1 MFFKSTHRGF
11 SSEGPCIFDKEWYTI
26 HVSPQHD
33 TGRIFERME
42 HMKGNSPTLTSRIP
56 LAADSHFSESHL
68 PIENTDTDSQANG
81 KKLPPTIFIIFGAN
95 GDLTKRKLIPALYNL
110 ASNQH
115 LSDEFAVIGVD
126 CVPMSTED
134 FRTKINQD
142 IHELSA
148 RPIESTICDWLI
160 QRLHYISGD
169 FQDSHTYETLKECLN
184 QVDASYGLDSTY
196 LYYMATSPTF
206 FPEIVQ
212 YLAGKG
218 LVTQNK
224 GCSRRVIFEK
234 PFGHDLQSAQALN
247 RELCTVLAEDQIYR
261 IDHYLG
267 KETVQNIL
275 VFRFANGIFEP
286 VWNRRY
292 IDHVQITVA
301 ETLGVE
307 HRGSYYEKAGALRD
321 MVTNH
326 LLQLMAFVAM
336 EPPNAFDAEAVRDEK
351 TKVLRAILPMKSD
364 EITRSTVAGQY
375 GPGTIRSHP
384 VLAYRSEPHV
394 ARDSHTETF
403 AAMKLFIESWRW
415 GGVPFYLRT
424 GKRLPRR
431 VTEIVI
437 QFKSAPLMLFRNTP
451 VHQLTPN
458 QLIIRIQP
466 DEGISLNFGAKIPGP
481 TVQVGTVDM
490 DFQYAKY
497 FGDTPR
503 TGYETLLHDCMAGDA
518 TLFQRSDDVEVGWS
532 VVDPILEV
540 WRGLGPNSTIQYEA
554 GSWGPHEAAMLLE
567 QDGRKWRNPS

>member
-1 MFFKSTHRGF
+1 MQGS
-11 SSEGPCIFDKEWYTI
+11 
-26 HVSPQHD
+26 
-33 TGRIFERME
+33 
-42 HMKGNSPTLTSRIP
+42 SPTLTPLIP
-56 LAADSHFSESHL
+56 LEADSNASESHL
-68 PIENTDTDSQANG
+68 PIEKTDSLSPAKG
-81 KKLPPTIFIIFGAN
+81 KKLPPAIFIIFGAS

-110 ASNQH
+110 ASSQH
-115 LSDEFAVIGVD
+115 LPKEFAVIGVD
-126 CVPMSTED
+126 YVPMSTED
-134 FRTKINQD
+134 FRLKINRD
-142 IHELSA
+142 IPELFS
-148 RPIESTICDWLI
+148 RQIESDIRDGLL

-169 FQDSHTYETLKECLN
+169 FRDPQTFEKLKECLN
-184 QVDASYGLDSTY
+184 QLDASHGVKGNY
-196 LYYMATSPTF
+196 LFYMATSPTF
-206 FPEIVQ
+206 FSEIVQ
-212 YLAGKG
+212 FLAGKG
-218 LVTQNK
+218 LVTQHE

-247 RELCTVLAEDQIYR
+247 RELRMVLTEDQIYR

-286 VWNRRY
+286 IWNRQY

-307 HRGSYYEKAGALRD
+307 HRGNYYEKAGALRD
-321 MVTNH
+321 MVPNH
-326 LLQLMAFVAM
+326 LLQLLSFIAM

-351 TKVLRAILPMKSD
+351 VKVLRAILPMKMD
-364 EITRSTVAGQY
+364 EIKRSTVAGQY
-375 GPGTIRSHP
+375 GPGTITSHP

-394 ARDSHTETF
+394 VSDSDTETF
-403 AAMKLFIESWRW
+403 VAMKLFIESWRW

-451 VHQLTPN
+451 VHHLAPN

-466 DEGISLNFGAKIPGP
+466 DEGISLTFGAKIPGP

-497 FGDTPR
+497 FGNAPN

-518 TLFQRSDDVEVGWS
+518 TLFQRSDNVEVGWS

-540 WRGLGPNSTIQYEA
+540 WRGLRPNGTIQYEA
-554 GSWGPHEAAMLLE
+554 GTWGPHEAAMLLE
-567 QDGRKWRNPS
+567 QDGRKWRNPT